1 MNIGIYVYENSEVLD
16 FSGPFEVF
24 CTAKRLGADQWNVFT
39 VGQTLEPISARG
51 GFKHV
56 PMYSFADHPPID
68 VLVVVGGVHHDEMD
82 KEPVIEWIR
91 QVAKTATWVTSV
103 CTGAFL
109 LARAGL
115 LTGKRVTTHWED
127 IPALHDT
134 FAELT
139 VVPNVRWVRDGQLVT
154 SAGISA
160 GIDMSLWLV
169 SELGTL
175 TLAEETAI
183 QMDYAWENA
192 PQDDQFGVESV

>member
-24 CTAKRLGADQWNVFT
+24 STAKRLGADDWNVFT
-39 VGQTLEPISARG
+39 VGQTHDAISARG

-56 PMYSFADHPPID
+56 PMYSFTDHPPID
-68 VLVVVGGVHHDEMD
+68 LLVVVGGIHHDEMD
-82 KEPVIEWIR
+82 KHAVIEWIKSIAE
-91 QVAKTATWVTSV
+91 QQAKWVTSV

-109 LARAGL
+109 LARAGVL
-115 LTGKRVTTHWED
+115 VGKKVTTHWED
-127 IPALHDT
+127 IPTLQKR
-134 FAELT
+134 FADLT
-139 VVPNVRWVRDGQLVT
+139 VVPNVRWVRDGYVVT

-169 SELGTL
+169 SELTTL

-192 PQDDQFGVESV
+192 PQDDQFITE